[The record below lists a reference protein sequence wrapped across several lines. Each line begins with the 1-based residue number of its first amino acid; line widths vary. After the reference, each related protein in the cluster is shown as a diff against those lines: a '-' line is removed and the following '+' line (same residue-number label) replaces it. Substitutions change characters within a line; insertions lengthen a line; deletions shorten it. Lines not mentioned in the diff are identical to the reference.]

1 MIFISDFI
9 FFFLVP
15 YPPANAGFARLAES
29 SARIYLPK
37 FRGGQEFF
45 SALFTDNRRL
55 LCLADF
61 SVDLFCSRIPIFL
74 AISLKSAIPSSVKIL
89 GIQRQEL
96 ALVDRARAGPF
107 YLPIADFRELL
118 WAPSALFL

>member
-9 FFFLVP
+9 FFFLILHP
-15 YPPANAGFARLAES
+15 LANTGFAWLTES
-29 SARIYLPK
+29 PARIYLPE

-74 AISLKSAIPSSVKIL
+74 AISLKSAIPSPVKIL
-89 GIQRQEL
+89 GIQGQKS
-96 ALVDRARAGPF
+96 ALVNRARAGS
-107 YLPIADFRELL
+107 YHLPIADLRELS
-118 WAPSALFL
+118 WAPPALF